1 MAGDTLTFTLRLFT
15 SVLVILLHVQPQLQL
30 ILALLIF
37 TDFIAM
43 SGSLGAMSCL
53 DFSLPRCR
61 GGVVDNWLVVCFMVG
76 FGSWHLGRS
85 REQGLW

>member
-1 MAGDTLTFTLRLFT
+1 MVGDTLTFTLRLFM
-15 SVLVILLHVQPQLQL
+15 SVLEVLLHVQPHLQL
-30 ILALLIF
+30 VF

-76 FGSWHLGRS
+76 FGSWHLGWS